1 MDVGTEMLELDCHLT
16 LDGYVVVCHDKN
28 LERQTGSD
36 VDISLVKFQVGITE
50 ILILICFI
58 KHILTKYSFII
69 FCLGLATL
77 QTDD

>member
-50 ILILICFI
+50 IQFIYFI
-58 KHILTKYSFII
+58 KHILMKYSFII
-69 FCLGLATL
+69 KFIIYYLGLATL
-77 QTDD
+77 